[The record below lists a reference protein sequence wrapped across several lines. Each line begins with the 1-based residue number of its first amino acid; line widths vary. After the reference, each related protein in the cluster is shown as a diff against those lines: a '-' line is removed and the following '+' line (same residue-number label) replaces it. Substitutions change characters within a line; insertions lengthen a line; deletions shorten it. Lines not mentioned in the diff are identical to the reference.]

1 MSVIDT
7 SIRCFEKEIF
17 RHMLT
22 ECSYTQDVWR
32 LLGINANDI
41 KAVLGTFLTRVEFEI
56 HADLLS
62 SIVFRK
68 STLPPNTLIELTHLK
83 YSKGVCRNNKVKEMA
98 KVMINN
104 YNATGLWH

>member
-7 SIRCFEKEIF
+7 SIRCFEKETF
-17 RHMLT
+17 RHLLT

-56 HADLLS
+56 HADLS
-62 SIVFRK
+62 STQFKAKKVSILVECADKVWPYF
-68 STLPPNTLIELTHLK
+68 
-83 YSKGVCRNNKVKEMA
+83 CR
-98 KVMINN
+98 
-104 YNATGLWH
+104 